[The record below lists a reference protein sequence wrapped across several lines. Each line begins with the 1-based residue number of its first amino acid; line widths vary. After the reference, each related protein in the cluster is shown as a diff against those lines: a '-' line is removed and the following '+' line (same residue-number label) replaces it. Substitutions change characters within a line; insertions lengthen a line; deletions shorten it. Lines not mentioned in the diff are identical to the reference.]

1 MLVTGVRRGIG
12 MTKGLRA
19 IGHGSPCRGERAT
32 SPERRAK
39 DLVPLAGVS
48 GGNHIEIVFRLTLG
62 QGAIFH
68 NQRLSGARKAA
79 APATTPRTG
88 GLSDSLFHSS
98 PHSRS

>member
-48 GGNHIEIVFRLTLG
+48 GGNHIEIVFR
-62 QGAIFH
+62 
-68 NQRLSGARKAA
+68 
-79 APATTPRTG
+79 
-88 GLSDSLFHSS
+88 
-98 PHSRS
+98 